1 MNKPL
6 EAFATYQTGTTDQEE
21 IVDLIERETGISFE
35 EDSDVEYGDFWS
47 YPPPRVHGIRIDVV
61 DNVLYDD
68 DNDSYSPLY
77 PDFSMDTVLVDIGVD
92 DINHPVFRFLLSRP
106 EQFKPVKPIAIMTDI
121 ESEPLTVWE
130 GYPPIPSEYLD

>member
-1 MNKPL
+1 MKNPL
-6 EAFATYQTGTTDQEE
+6 PAFATYQTGTTEQQD
-21 IVDLIERETGISFE
+21 IVELFERETGIAFE
-35 EDSDVEYGDFWS
+35 DRSDIEYGDFWRHH
-47 YPPPRVHGIRIDVV
+47 PPSRNGIRVDVV

-92 DINHPVFRFLLSRP
+92 DINHPIFRFLLSRP
-106 EQFKPVKPIAIMTDI
+106 DRFKPVIPITIKTI
-121 ESEPLTVWE
+121 VNGKGVTVWE

>member
-1 MNKPL
+1 MKNPFP
-6 EAFATYQTGTTDQEE
+6 AFATYQTGTTNQQD
-21 IVDLIERETGISFE
+21 IVALIESETGIAFE

-47 YPPPRVHGIRIDVV
+47 YPPPRVHGIRVDVV

-77 PDFSMDTVLVDIGVD
+77 PDFSMDTVLVDIGVE
-92 DINHPVFRFLLSRP
+92 DINNPVFRFLLSRP
-106 EQFKPVKPIAIMTDI
+106 DRFKPVIPITIKTI
-121 ESEPLTVWE
+121 VNGKGVTVWE

>member
-21 IVDLIERETGISFE
+21 IVELIERETGISFE
-35 EDSDVEYGDFWS
+35 DSSDIEYGDFWRHH
-47 YPPPRVHGIRIDVV
+47 PPSRYGIRIDVV

-77 PDFSMDTVLVDIGVD
+77 PDFSMDTVLVDIGVE

-106 EQFKPVKPIAIMTDI
+106 QQFKPVKPIAIMTDI
-121 ESEPLTVWE
+121 EGEPLTVWE